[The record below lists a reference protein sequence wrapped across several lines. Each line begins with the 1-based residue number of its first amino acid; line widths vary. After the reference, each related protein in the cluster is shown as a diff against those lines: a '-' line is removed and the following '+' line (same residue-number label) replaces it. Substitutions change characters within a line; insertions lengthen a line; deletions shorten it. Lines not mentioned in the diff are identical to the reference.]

1 LPVLPEIIK
10 ALFLDKVLILMID
23 YISKAFSVWFIGFF
37 PAFEIYIAVP
47 AGIAMGLDYYS
58 TIIWSVA
65 GNYTPILLI
74 HHSYQWLIKI
84 PRIKKWFYK
93 LSSQRLKR
101 WVDTYGIGFVLLVTP
116 WIGVWIM
123 AITMKLL
130 KMKSSLFLI
139 YSFFSIFIYAVTIAT
154 LIKLGVD
161 FVKN

>member
-1 LPVLPEIIK
+1 
-10 ALFLDKVLILMID
+10 MID

-65 GNYTPILLI
+65 GNYTPILVI
-74 HHSYQWLIKI
+74 HYSYERLIKI

-93 LSSQRLKR
+93 LSSQRLKC
-101 WVDTYGIGFVLLVTP
+101 WVDTYGIAFVLLVTP
-116 WIGVWIM
+116 WIGVWVI
-123 AITMKLL
+123 AVTMKLL
-130 KMKSSLFLI
+130 KMNSSLFII
-139 YSFFSIFIYAVTIAT
+139 YSFFSILAYAVTLAT
-154 LIKLGVD
+154 LINLGID